1 MNTKK
6 LHLLLNTISLLI
18 LIGIFLIPAQAAI
31 LIPISGDGNNGTVYS
46 VPSTNLTQFIEQE
59 KNGSAQQITGLYVED
74 RFSFPVIQQPSG
86 QPAFVSS
93 EDNLVTQF
101 QTATAFGSLGFVAHN
116 TLAGAMFSGLTN
128 GSSLFLV
135 YGDGHYVQY
144 QVTQVRKF
152 QAVEPNN
159 PYSSFIDLTDN
170 QVYGVE
176 EVFHQTYGVKDHLI
190 LQTCISSNGIDSWG
204 RLFVIASPY
213 TPTEAFNFSIPYSL
227 TTSV

>member
-1 MNTKK
+1 MNANKI
-6 LHLLLNTISLLI
+6 HFLLNVVSLLI
-18 LIGIFLIPAQAAI
+18 LISISAIPVQAATLIPV
-31 LIPISGDGNNGTVYS
+31 SGDGDNTIVFS
-46 VPSTNLTQFIEQE
+46 VTNTNLTQFIEQE

-74 RFSFPVIQQPSG
+74 LFSFPVIQQPSG

-93 EDNLVTQF
+93 EDNLITQF
-101 QTATAFGSLGFVAHN
+101 QSATAFGSLGFVAHN
-116 TLAGAMFSGLTN
+116 TLAGAKFSGLTN
-128 GSSLFLV
+128 GSLIFLV

-159 PYSSFIDLTDN
+159 PYSSFIDLANN
-170 QVYGVE
+170 QVFGVE
-176 EVFHQTYGVKDHLI
+176 EVFYQTYGVKDQLV

-213 TPTEAFNFSIPYSL
+213 TPTAAFRFSIPYSQ